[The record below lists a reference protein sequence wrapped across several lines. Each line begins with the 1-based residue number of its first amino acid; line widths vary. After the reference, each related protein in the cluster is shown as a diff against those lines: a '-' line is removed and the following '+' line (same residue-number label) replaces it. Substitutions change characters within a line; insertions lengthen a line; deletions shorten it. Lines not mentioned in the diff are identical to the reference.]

1 MRIRE
6 LASGLQFP
14 EGPVVLADGSIALV
28 EIARGT
34 LTRVTQAGEVS
45 VLATLGGGPNGAA
58 LDADGHMVVCNNGG
72 FSWHRDPD
80 GFLRPTGQSSDYQ
93 GGYIER
99 VNLST
104 GRSERMFDRFPNT
117 RHDGPYE
124 LPLRGP
130 NDIVMDAHGGFYFTD
145 LGKTRAREV
154 DRAGVY
160 YARCDGS
167 AITEVAYPT
176 LTANGIGLSPDQRT
190 VVFVE
195 SESARL
201 WALDLES
208 PGQPRRYGFPSP
220 SGARW
225 IAQPG
230 GRIQRFDSLKVDALG
245 NIIVATL
252 LTGGLTTISPDGR
265 DITFLPLPDQYTT
278 NLCFGGPD
286 MRTVYV
292 TLSGYG
298 RLIAIDDWP
307 TPGLR
312 LNHQPSLL

>member
-6 LASGLQFP
+6 IATGLQFP
-14 EGPVVLADGSIALV
+14 EGPVAMPDGSIILV

-34 LTRVTQAGEVS
+34 LTRVSPEGKVS
-45 VLATLGGGPNGAA
+45 VVASLGNGPNGAA
-58 LDADGHMVVCNNGG
+58 LGPDGHMVVCNNGG

-80 GFLRPTGQSSDYQ
+80 GFLRPVQQAANYQ

-99 VNLST
+99 VNLNT
-104 GRSERMFDRFPNT
+104 GLSERMYERFPNT
-117 RHDGPYE
+117 RHEGPAT
-124 LPLRGP
+124 LGLRGP

-145 LGKTRAREV
+145 LGKTRPREV

-160 YARCDGS
+160 YAKCDGS
-167 AITEVAYPT
+167 AISEVAYPT
-176 LTANGIGLSPDQRT
+176 ITANGIGLSPDQRT
-190 VVFVE
+190 VYFAE

-201 WALDLES
+201 WALDLNG
-208 PGQPRRYGFPSP
+208 PGDVIKHGFPSS

-230 GRIQRFDSLKVDALG
+230 GRLQRYDSLKVDALG
-245 NIIVATL
+245 NIVVATL
-252 LTGGLTTISPDGR
+252 LTGGLTTISADGQA
-265 DITFLPLPDQYTT
+265 ISFLPLPDKYTT
-278 NLCFGGPD
+278 NLCFGGPN
-286 MRTVYV
+286 MTTVYV

-312 LNHQPSLL
+312 LNHQ